1 MRSWPGH
8 CGKPGGVG
16 EALRFTVPMESF
28 DPDRFRRPGEVL
40 QDALAPRHRPRRR
53 AAGSIAGQV
62 LREDS
67 ERQEVMHL
75 RPDGQG
81 LVEVRA
87 ASPASRQLVL
97 DEAQLLAAL
106 EVEGLRAAPS
116 VLRLEDDGYV
126 REAAS
131 AQTPR
136 RGRRSADDATPG
148 TEERRATA
156 GARDDLE
163 ALIGSLHARG
173 WVLGAAPGQGLGI
186 RSDGTVVVNDL
197 SGLCAA
203 SGISPRLDD
212 QLWIDSVLR
221 DQQRTLKR
229 RIDQLD
235 PGPVPDGLPSPRPE
249 TDQERT
255 MEGGGF
261 VLAAGVVGPEGDG
274 ESERSCAAEER
285 REAAER
291 DGAEQL
297 GLPRPRGVG
306 RRMRGRWLGAPRE
319 ILGQLTS
326 RSRALL
332 AGGVLIGGSLLGVG
346 AWAMLPAPAPA
357 PAPVAESAAPG
368 IEDPRQ
374 VADELAAARHAYV
387 IGASDAPV
395 SRAGSPAREQDD
407 AVRAAYAELT
417 VAGDYPVVHS
427 AELVA
432 APDAEGIARLSIE
445 SSTPAQEVLT
455 ADGTARQL
463 PETGTV
469 RVELTVQWDGN
480 AWQITRAAPA

>member
-1 MRSWPGH
+1 
-8 CGKPGGVG
+8 
-16 EALRFTVPMESF
+16 MESF
-28 DPDRFRRPGEVL
+28 DPDRFGQPGGAL
-40 QDALAPRHRPRRR
+40 QDAFAPRHRPRRR
-53 AAGSIAGQV
+53 AAGSVAGKV
-62 LREDS
+62 LREDA

-87 ASPASRQLVL
+87 ASPSSRQPVL

-116 VLRLEDDGYV
+116 VLSLEDDGYV
-126 REAAS
+126 REAAPS
-131 AQTPR
+131 QTPR

-148 TEERRATA
+148 TEERRAAA

-163 ALIGSLHARG
+163 ALISSLHARG

-197 SGLCAA
+197 SGLFAT

-212 QLWIDSVLR
+212 QLWIDSVLH

-235 PGPVPDGLPSPRPE
+235 PVPVPDGLPSPRPE
-249 TDQERT
+249 ADRERT
-255 MEGGGF
+255 TERGGLVPAGG
-261 VLAAGVVGPEGDG
+261 AAETEGDG
-274 ESERSCAAEER
+274 GSESSCAAEEC
-285 REAAER
+285 READER
-291 DGAEQL
+291 DGAERL
-297 GLPRPRGVG
+297 ALPRPRGAG

-332 AGGVLIGGSLLGVG
+332 AGGVLLGGTLLGVG

-357 PAPVAESAAPG
+357 PAAPDPVAVSVAPS
-368 IEDPRQ
+368 IEDPRR
-374 VADELAAARHAYV
+374 VADELATARHAYV